1 MSLVTLVV
9 QIVFSF
15 EELTMISVGQARRLI
30 SKNTPRLSPTTQSL
44 PEALGLV
51 LAKNVSSP
59 SDYPLYDVSA
69 MDGYALKAAETRKAS
84 PAHPVAFRVQGTQH
98 AGNFL
103 KARLKPGVSFRV
115 MTGGVVPAGADCVL
129 ERELVSEKDGIA
141 LLSHPVARGRNI
153 RYRGEG
159 IKRGG
164 KVMKAGT
171 FLHSRS
177 IGFLASLGV
186 DKVQVHPRPKVALVV
201 TGNELVNPGKKPKPG
216 QIYNSNQWMLE
227 TALKEWGISPVLSS
241 LVPDQPQRL
250 KAQLKK
256 ALTTCDLVLLVG
268 GVSVG
273 DSDFSKP
280 VLESLGVKRIFWR
293 VAQKPGFPL
302 YFGKKG
308 KALVFGL
315 PGNPASAWVN
325 FYEYVLPCLRKLQGL
340 PVENSHRTAKLVSE
354 GPNRGFKTLFLKARF
369 KDGAAP
375 QVVLLKGQ
383 GSHLLQSLAEGN
395 SLAVVPTGKGRL
407 KKGERLEVHPLSE
420 WNGL

>member
-1 MSLVTLVV
+1 
-9 QIVFSF
+9 
-15 EELTMISVGQARRLI
+15 MISVEQARKLI
-30 SKNTPRLSPTTQSL
+30 LKNTRPLPPVLMSLPQSL
-44 PEALGLV
+44 GLT

-69 MDGYALKAAETRKAS
+69 MDGYALKTSDLRGASKAK
-84 PAHPVAFRVQGTQH
+84 PITLKVRGTQH
-98 AGNFL
+98 AGDFL
-103 KARLKPGVSFRV
+103 ETRLKTGECFKV
-115 MTGGVVPAGADCVL
+115 MTGGVIPAGADSVL
-129 ERELVSEKDGIA
+129 ERELVVEKNGKA
-141 LLSHPVARGRNI
+141 EFYQTLVKGRNI

-159 IKRGG
+159 IRKGSLALKSGAR
-164 KVMKAGT
+164 
-171 FLHSRS
+171 LHSRA

-186 DKVQVHPRPKVALVV
+186 DKVQVHPQPKVALVV
-201 TGNELVNPGKKPKPG
+201 TGNELVKPGKKPNPG

-227 TALKEWGISPVLSS
+227 TALREQGLEPTLSL

-256 ALTTCDLVLLVG
+256 ALAACDLVLLVG

-293 VAQKPGFPL
+293 VSQKPGFPL

-308 KALVFGL
+308 KTLVFGL

-325 FYEYVLPCLRKLQGL
+325 FYEYVVPCLKNLQKF
-340 PVENSHRTAKLVSE
+340 PPASPSKTARLVSD
-354 GPNRGFKTLFLKARF
+354 GPNRGFKTLFLKAHF
-369 KDGAAP
+369 KDGNHP
-375 QVVLLKGQ
+375 EVVLLKGQ

-395 SLAVVPTGKGRL
+395 SLAVVPPGKGKL
-407 KKGERLEVHPLSE
+407 KKGEVLQVHPLPE
-420 WNGL
+420 GKMP